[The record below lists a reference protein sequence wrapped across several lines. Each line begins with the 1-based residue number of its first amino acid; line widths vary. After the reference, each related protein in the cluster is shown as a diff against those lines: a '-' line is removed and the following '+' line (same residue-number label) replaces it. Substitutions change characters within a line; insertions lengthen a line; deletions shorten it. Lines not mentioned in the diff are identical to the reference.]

1 MFFFL
6 SSPPSILYG
15 SVSIHLLEYS
25 LFWAFLLAPTVKN
38 LPAMQE
44 TWVQHGTTDWFQI
57 RKGVR
62 QVYILSPCF
71 FNLYAE

>member
-25 LFWAFLLAPTVKN
+25 LFWAFLLAQTVKN

-44 TWVQHGTTDWFQI
+44 TWVQFLGEEDLLQ
-57 RKGVR
+57 KGNGYPLQCLTWR
-62 QVYILSPCF
+62 IPG
-71 FNLYAE
+71 